1 MKINDYSLDE
11 LKLKIYNIQKSFREF
26 LENEGIDTDYMDV
39 DKTPIGDNIS
49 QFSKQYILDNM
60 VFIIESDKKIIWK
73 VDDTYDER
81 WPEVYSGEFNIDELD
96 NYNALQYAQDMI
108 GKLIRDLEYSIR
120 RHGEDIEY
128 EKGGLKEFK
137 IIQEKLWKI

>member
-11 LKLKIYNIQKSFREF
+11 LKLKIYNIQKSFREL

-49 QFSKQYILDNM
+49 HFEEGDILDNM
-60 VFIIESDKKIIWK
+60 EFIIENDRTITWK
-73 VDDTYDER
+73 MDYTYDER
-81 WPEVYSGEFNIDELD
+81 WSEVYSGKFKIDELD
-96 NYNALQYAQDMI
+96 SYDALQYARDMV
-108 GKLIRDLEYSIR
+108 GRLIRDLEFSIR
-120 RHGEDIEY
+120 RHEEDIEY

-137 IIQEKLWKI
+137 IIQEKLWRL